1 MNTKPS
7 TIQSVL
13 MLAIAAAGGTNH
25 ALAQSERLALDEIVV
40 TAQRREQSLQHVPIS
55 VAVETAATLE
65 KKGITE
71 LAGLAVR
78 TPNLFIEDGGA
89 TQNIAMRGLGSPGI
103 ESIEPSVGL
112 YICLLYTSD
121 AADERSS
128 VDLGGR
134 RIIKKKIKDV
144 TDGSLKIT

>member
-78 TPNLFIEDGGA
+78 TP
-89 TQNIAMRGLGSPGI
+89 
-103 ESIEPSVGL
+103 
-112 YICLLYTSD
+112 
-121 AADERSS
+121 
-128 VDLGGR
+128 
-134 RIIKKKIKDV
+134 
-144 TDGSLKIT
+144 